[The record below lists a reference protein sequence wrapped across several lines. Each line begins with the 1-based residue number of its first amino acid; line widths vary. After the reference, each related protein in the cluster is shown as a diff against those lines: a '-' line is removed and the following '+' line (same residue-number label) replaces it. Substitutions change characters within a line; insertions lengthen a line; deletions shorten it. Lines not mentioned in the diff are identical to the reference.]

1 MTTPYLKIYYRKK
14 ATFLTP
20 EQIEAIRKL
29 KDKVPIYTV
38 IRDFHINEN
47 RVKDIWNN
55 CERLQQNG
63 ATTSIIFNQT
73 LQNTYHP
80 IPQKEQNLDTLS
92 STDVVISYNIDVS
105 SVPPNILPKKISRKK
120 KFSIDN
126 TESAQ
131 TLSDTSRRKA
141 DLKKLMKDTERLAP
155 ICPSLPQ

>member
-14 ATFLTP
+14 ATFLAP

-47 RVKDIWNN
+47 RVRDIWNN
-55 CERLQQNG
+55 CERLQQDG
-63 ATTSIIFNQT
+63 TTTPIIFSQT

-92 STDVVISYNIDVS
+92 STDVVISHNIDTS

-126 TESAQ
+126 TSKIE
-131 TLSDTSRRKA
+131 A
-141 DLKKLMKDTERLAP
+141 DLEKLMKDTNRLAP
-155 ICPSLPQ
+155 INPSLSQ